1 MTFGRWGRV
10 GGGEAPTGV
19 TVCRGTGTLTLGT
32 DLYEFLGCWC
42 ECIWLLGSA
51 GYCLESV
58 KSDLR
63 DVSACYQVAGPS
75 GAGYIRATESET
87 QTSWGDRLGSV
98 ESRKESVLLQGAS
111 VWDIWERYRT
121 YVS

>member
-1 MTFGRWGRV
+1 M
-10 GGGEAPTGV
+10 
-19 TVCRGTGTLTLGT
+19 TLGT

>member
-1 MTFGRWGRV
+1 
-10 GGGEAPTGV
+10 
-19 TVCRGTGTLTLGT
+19 LTLGT

-58 KSDLR
+58 KSDFR

-75 GAGYIRATESET
+75 GAGYTCRPS
-87 QTSWGDRLGSV
+87 SYSGL
-98 ESRKESVLLQGAS
+98 AS
-111 VWDIWERYRT
+111 A
-121 YVS
+121 SLPMAFSS